1 MTQPVVRC
9 PYCALGE
16 EFRPMVAHVDGRF
29 TCSKCGHTTSP
40 REKFYQ
46 CRCFKC
52 VRLNALDP
60 LPAPPPGS
68 VSRKPSRAVAA
79 RGVLALLQRMSL
91 R

>member
-29 TCSKCGHTTSP
+29 ICSKCGHTAGP
-40 REKFYQ
+40 KGKFYE

-52 VRLNALDP
+52 VRLNAAALEPGP
-60 LPAPPPGS
+60 LPFAPF
-68 VSRKPSRAVAA
+68 RKSQAA
-79 RGVLALLQRMSL
+79 P
-91 R
+91 